1 MRHPASGRGL
11 GSPASVYIP
20 RMPPTHEA
28 DPRRRLPSVDQAM
41 QGPEIQALVGTH
53 GRPAVLRALRLALDE
68 LRGGCP
74 ASPGGLEASLR
85 GIAGDVA
92 ARVEAAERPSLRRVV
107 NATGVV
113 VHTNLGRAP
122 LSPAAAARVA
132 DIASSY
138 CNLEYD
144 LERGERG
151 SREAHAESRL
161 RALLSVEATVVVN
174 NCAAAVL
181 LAVNTLAEG
190 REVLVSRG
198 ELVEIGG
205 SFRIPDVL
213 RKGGA
218 RLREV
223 GTTNRTRLADFE
235 AALSPAVGMILKVH
249 PSNFRIV
256 GFTEQPPVDALAGLA
271 RQAGIPLVLDQGSGL
286 LEPLAGPLGSE
297 TTALEALQGGADVV
311 TFSGDKLLGGPQAG
325 IAAGRQEFVE
335 PMRKNPLY
343 RALRVDK
350 MTLAALDATL
360 VEHESGRARERVP
373 VLRMVDTPLEALR
386 ARSFAFARALAAAA
400 AALRPSLV
408 ESESAV
414 GGGAAPTIGVPTV
427 AIALDAGPAGPDRLA
442 ASLRRGSP
450 PVVVRVAEDRVLVDL
465 RTVNPDEEEGLLSA
479 LAQAA
484 RG

>member
-1 MRHPASGRGL
+1 
-11 GSPASVYIP
+11 
-20 RMPPTHEA
+20 MPPTNGV
-28 DPRRRLPSVDQAM
+28 DPRRGLPSVDQAM
-41 QGPEIQALVGTH
+41 QGPEIQALVGAH

-68 LRGGCP
+68 LRGGA
-74 ASPGGLEASLR
+74 ASSSDGLDEAVR
-85 GIAGDVA
+85 GIAGQVA
-92 ARVEAAERPSLRRVV
+92 ARVLAAGRPSLRRVV

-132 DIASSY
+132 EIASSY

-144 LERGERG
+144 LERGGRG
-151 SREAHAESRL
+151 FREAHAEARL
-161 RALLSVEATVVVN
+161 RALLSVEAAAVVN

-235 AALSPAVGMILKVH
+235 SALSPAVGMILKVH

-256 GFTEQPPVDALAGLA
+256 GFTEHPSVEQLAGLA
-271 RQAGIPLVLDQGSGL
+271 RAAEIPLVVDQGSGL
-286 LEPLAGPLGSE
+286 LEPLPGTLATE
-297 TTALEALQGGADVV
+297 ATVFQALQGGADVV

-325 IAAGRQEFVE
+325 LVAGRRAFVE
-335 PMRKNPLY
+335 PMRRNPLY

-360 VEHESGRARERVP
+360 VEHESGRAGDRVP
-373 VLRMVDTPLEALR
+373 VLRMVQAPLEELR
-386 ARSFAFARALAAAA
+386 ARAGAFARSLEAVAP
-400 AALRPSLV
+400 ALRPV
-408 ESESAV
+408 PVDSESAV

-427 AIALDAGPAGPDRLA
+427 AVALDPGPVGPDRFA
-442 ASLRRGSP
+442 AELRRGAP
-450 PVVVRVAEDRVLVDL
+450 PVVVRVAEDRILVDL
-465 RTVNPDEEEGLLSA
+465 RTVSPDEEEGLLSA
-479 LAQAA
+479 LAEAA
-484 RG
+484 RAR

>member
-1 MRHPASGRGL
+1 
-11 GSPASVYIP
+11 
-20 RMPPTHEA
+20 MPTTIGV
-28 DPRRRLPSVDQAM
+28 DPRRRLPSVDQAL
-41 QGPEIQALVGTH
+41 QRPDVQALVGAH
-53 GRPAVLRALRLALDE
+53 GRPAVLRALRSALDD
-68 LRGGCP
+68 LRRQAAEAP
-74 ASPGGLEASLR
+74 DGLDEAVSAL
-85 GIAGDVA
+85 AGEVA
-92 ARVEAAERPSLRRVV
+92 ARVEAAGRPSLRRVL

-122 LSPAAAARVA
+122 LSPDAAARVA
-132 DIASSY
+132 EIASSY
-138 CNLEYD
+138 SNLEYD

-151 SREAHAESRL
+151 DRETHAESRL
-161 RALLSVEATVVVN
+161 RELLSVEATVVVN

-181 LAVNTLAEG
+181 LAVDTLAEG

-205 SFRIPDVL
+205 SFRIPDVV

-235 AALSPAVGMILKVH
+235 AALSPETGMILKVH

-256 GFTEQPPVDALAGLA
+256 GFTEQPSLEELAGLA
-271 RQAGIPLVLDQGSGL
+271 RGAGIPLVEDQGSGL
-286 LEPLAGPLGSE
+286 LDPLPGALASE
-297 TTALEALQGGADVV
+297 ATAVHALRGGADVV

-325 IAAGRQEFVE
+325 LVAGRRALVE
-335 PMRKNPLY
+335 PMRRNPLY

-373 VLRMVDTPLEALR
+373 VLRMIHAPIRELR
-386 ARSFAFARALAAAA
+386 ARAEAFARVLSAAVP
-400 AALRPSLV
+400 ALRPTLV

-414 GGGAAPTIGVPTV
+414 GGGAAPTVGVPTV
-427 AIALDAGPAGPDRLA
+427 AVALDPGSAGPDRLA
-442 ASLRRGSP
+442 AALRTGSP
-450 PVVVRVAEDRVLVDL
+450 PVVARVAEGRLLLDL
-465 RTVNPDEEEGLLSA
+465 RTVRPDEEETLLAA
-479 LAQAA
+479 LAAVA
-484 RG
+484 RGW

>member
-1 MRHPASGRGL
+1 
-11 GSPASVYIP
+11 
-20 RMPPTHEA
+20 MPPTSDV
-28 DPRRRLPSVDQAM
+28 DPRRGLPSVDQAL
-41 QGPEIQALVGTH
+41 QRPEVQALVGAH
-53 GRPAVLRALRLALDE
+53 GRPVVLRALRSALDE
-68 LRGGCP
+68 LRSRT
-74 ASPGGLEASLR
+74 ASTPDGLDEAVR
-85 GIAGDVA
+85 GIAGEVA
-92 ARVEAAERPSLRRVV
+92 VRVEAAGRPSLRRVL

-122 LSPAAAARVA
+122 LSPEAAARVA

-144 LERGERG
+144 LDRGERG
-151 SREAHAESRL
+151 NREAHAEARL
-161 RALLSVEATVVVN
+161 RALLAVEATVVVN

-235 AALSPAVGMILKVH
+235 AALSPDAGMILKVH

-256 GFTEQPPVDALAGLA
+256 GFTEQPEVGDLAGLA
-271 RQAGIPLVLDQGSGL
+271 RAAGIPLVLDQGSGL
-286 LEPLAGPLGSE
+286 LEPLPGTLASE
-297 TTALEALQGGADVV
+297 ATAFQALQGGADVV

-325 IAAGRQEFVE
+325 LVGGRRAFVE

-360 VEHESGRARERVP
+360 LEHESGRARERVP
-373 VLRMVDTPLEALR
+373 VLRMVHAPLEELR
-386 ARSFAFARALAAAA
+386 ARAGAFARSLAAAA
-400 AALRPSLV
+400 PALRPALV
-408 ESESAV
+408 DSESAV
-414 GGGAAPTIGVPTV
+414 GGGAAPTVGVPTV
-427 AIALDAGPAGPDRLA
+427 AVALDPGPAGPDRLA
-442 ASLRRGSP
+442 ALLRQGSP

-465 RTVNPDEEEGLLSA
+465 RTVRPDEEEALLAA

-484 RG
+484 RAR

>member
-1 MRHPASGRGL
+1 
-11 GSPASVYIP
+11 
-20 RMPPTHEA
+20 
-28 DPRRRLPSVDQAM
+28 
-41 QGPEIQALVGTH
+41 
-53 GRPAVLRALRLALDE
+53 
-68 LRGGCP
+68 
-74 ASPGGLEASLR
+74 
-85 GIAGDVA
+85 
-92 ARVEAAERPSLRRVV
+92 
-107 NATGVV
+107 
-113 VHTNLGRAP
+113 
-122 LSPAAAARVA
+122 
-132 DIASSY
+132 
-138 CNLEYD
+138 
-144 LERGERG
+144 
-151 SREAHAESRL
+151 
-161 RALLSVEATVVVN
+161 VVN

-235 AALSPAVGMILKVH
+235 AALSPEAGMILKVH

-256 GFTEQPPVDALAGLA
+256 GFTEQPGVPELAELA
-271 RQAGIPLVLDQGSGL
+271 RTAGIPLVEDQGSGL
-286 LEPLAGPLGSE
+286 LEPLPGALASE
-297 TTALEALQGGADVV
+297 PTAFQALQGGADVV

-325 IAAGRQEFVE
+325 LAAGRRAFVE
-335 PMRKNPLY
+335 PMRRNPLY

-360 VEHESGRARERVP
+360 LEHESGRARERVP
-373 VLRMVDTPLEALR
+373 VLRMVHAPLWELR
-386 ARSFAFARALAAAA
+386 ARAGAFARALAAAA
-400 AALRPSLV
+400 PALRPVLV

-414 GGGAAPTIGVPTV
+414 GGGAAPTIGVPTAAV
-427 AIALDAGPAGPDRLA
+427 ALDPGPAGADRLA
-442 ASLRRGSP
+442 TALRRGSP

-465 RTVNPDEEEGLLSA
+465 RTVRPDEEETLLVA

-484 RG
+484 RAR

>member
-1 MRHPASGRGL
+1 MSVYISQMPPASG
-11 GSPASVYIP
+11 V
-20 RMPPTHEA
+20 
-28 DPRRRLPSVDQAM
+28 DPRRGLPSVDQAM
-41 QGPEIQALVGTH
+41 QGPEFQALVGAH
-53 GRPAVLRALRLALDE
+53 GRPAVLRALRLALDD
-68 LRGGCP
+68 LREG
-74 ASPGGLEASLR
+74 AASSPGGLEEGIR
-85 GIAGDVA
+85 GIAADVA
-92 ARVEAAERPSLRRVV
+92 ARVLAARRPSLRRVV

-151 SREAHAESRL
+151 HREAHAEARL
-161 RALLSVEATVVVN
+161 RALLSVEAAVVVN

-181 LAVNTLAEG
+181 LAVNTHAEG

-235 AALSPAVGMILKVH
+235 AALSPAVGMVLKVH

-256 GFTEQPPVDALAGLA
+256 GFTEQPSVEDLAGLA
-271 RQAGIPLVLDQGSGL
+271 RAAGIPLVLDQGSGL
-286 LEPLAGPLGSE
+286 MEPLPGTLASE
-297 TTALEALQGGADVV
+297 ATALQALQGGADVV

-325 IAAGRQEFVE
+325 LVAGRRAFVE

-360 VEHESGRARERVP
+360 VEHESGRAGERVP
-373 VLRMVDTPLEALR
+373 VLLMVHAPLEELR
-386 ARSFAFARALAAAA
+386 ARASAFASALGAVAPGLTPA
-400 AALRPSLV
+400 LV

-414 GGGAAPTIGVPTV
+414 GGGAAPTVGLSTV
-427 AIALDAGPAGPDRLA
+427 AVSLDPGPAGPDRFA
-442 ASLRRGSP
+442 AELRRGET
-450 PVVVRVAEDRVLVDL
+450 PVVARVAEGRILVDL
-465 RTVNPDEEEGLLSA
+465 RTVSPDEEEGLLAA

-484 RG
+484 RAR

>member
-1 MRHPASGRGL
+1 
-11 GSPASVYIP
+11 
-20 RMPPTHEA
+20 MPPTNGV
-28 DPRRRLPSVDQAM
+28 DPRRGLPSVDQAM
-41 QGPEIQALVGTH
+41 QRPEIQALVGAH

-68 LRGGCP
+68 LRGGA
-74 ASPGGLEASLR
+74 ASSPDGLEEAVR
-85 GIAGDVA
+85 GIAGEVA
-92 ARVEAAERPSLRRVV
+92 ARLLAAGRPSLRRVV

-122 LSPAAAARVA
+122 LSPRPPRGSRT
-132 DIASSY
+132 IASSY

-144 LERGERG
+144 LERGRRG
-151 SREAHAESRL
+151 DREAHAEARL
-161 RALLSVEATVVVN
+161 RALLSASRPTVVVN

-235 AALSPAVGMILKVH
+235 AAISPADRDDPEG
-249 PSNFRIV
+249 
-256 GFTEQPPVDALAGLA
+256 PPQQLPHRGLHRAAAGSRSWPGSRARRGSRSSRTRAAASSSRSPGALA
-271 RQAGIPLVLDQGSGL
+271 
-286 LEPLAGPLGSE
+286 SE
-297 TTALEALQGGADVV
+297 ATAVQALQGGADVV

-325 IAAGRQEFVE
+325 LVAGRRAFVE
-335 PMRKNPLY
+335 PMRRNPLY

-360 VEHESGRARERVP
+360 VEHESGRAR
-373 VLRMVDTPLEALR
+373 R
-386 ARSFAFARALAAAA
+386 ARAGPAHDPRTARARCARGPRRSRAALAAAA
-400 AALRPSLV
+400 PALHPALVDERVRGGRRRRAHGRRAHGGRRPRPRPGRPRPPRGALRQ
-408 ESESAV
+408 
-414 GGGAAPTIGVPTV
+414 
-427 AIALDAGPAGPDRLA
+427 
-442 ASLRRGSP
+442 GSP
-450 PVVVRVAEDRVLVDL
+450 PVVVRVAEDRLLVDL
-465 RTVNPDEEEGLLSA
+465 RTVRPDEEEALLAA
-479 LAQAA
+479 LAEAA
-484 RG
+484 RAR